1 MSRERFSL
9 TQPSWRTVALAA
21 MALAA
26 LLVGERFLRSYLLT
40 ADAPRAVTPRGDL
53 GPAERQASDV
63 FKAVAPSVAYIFT
76 SRGGRL
82 DTQGPEGTGSGFVW
96 DAAGHVVTNHH
107 VIEGAREVGVVID
120 DGRVLPARVV
130 GAAPWA
136 DLAVLRLTVAPN
148 DLKPIAI
155 GRSSDLVVGQT
166 VYAIGNPF
174 GLSRTLTHGII
185 SALGRRLP
193 TETGRE
199 IADVIQT
206 DAAINPGNSGGPLVD
221 SAGRL
226 IGVNTAIVG
235 PAGSFAGVGF
245 AVPVDTVNRL
255 VPAII
260 RDGRAPLA
268 GIGIVAIPDELNG
281 RLGVNGVAVRAVQPG
296 TSAERAGL
304 KGIDAQG
311 RLGDV
316 IVSAGGEKVA
326 SLADLALVLD
336 KAGIGSSI
344 ALEILRGGRRTTVDV
359 VVQDI
364 NELASR

>member
-1 MSRERFSL
+1 MTDR
-9 TQPSWRTVALAA
+9 TWRLIAIAALV
-21 MALAA
+21 LAA
-26 LLVGERFLRSYLLT
+26 LLAGERYVRSVLLT
-40 ADAPRAVTPRGDL
+40 ADAPRAVTPRGDI
-53 GPAERQASDV
+53 GADERQASEI
-63 FKAVAPSVAYIFT
+63 FTAVAPSVAYIFT
-76 SRGGRL
+76 GQGAAGGRA
-82 DTQGPEGTGSGFVW
+82 EGTGSGFVW
-96 DAAGHVVTNHH
+96 DGAGHVVTNHH
-107 VIEGAREVGVVID
+107 VVEGAREVGVVID
-120 DGRVLPARVV
+120 DGRVIPARVV
-130 GAAPWA
+130 GSAPWA
-136 DLAVLRLTVAPN
+136 DLAVLKLTPAP
-148 DLKPIAI
+148 DGLKPIAV
-155 GRSSDLVVGQT
+155 GRSQDLVVGQK

-245 AVPVDTVNRL
+245 AVPVDTVNRI

-268 GIGIVAIPDELNG
+268 GIGIVAIPDEVAS
-281 RLGVNGVAVRAVQPG
+281 RYGVKGVVVGAVRPG
-296 TSAERAGL
+296 TSAARAGL
-304 KGIDAQG
+304 KGVDAQGG

-316 IVSAGGEKVA
+316 IVAANGAPVA
-326 SLADLALVLD
+326 SLADLADALER
-336 KAGIGSSI
+336 AGIGKSARI
-344 ALEILRGGRRTTVDV
+344 RVERGGRQVDLDV
-359 VVQDI
+359 EVQDI
-364 NELASR
+364 NELASQR

>member
-1 MSRERFSL
+1 MTETR
-9 TQPSWRTVALAA
+9 WRTIAIAALIA
-21 MALAA
+21 AA
-26 LLVGERFLRSYLLT
+26 LLAGERTLRSYLLT

-53 GPAERQASDV
+53 GPGERQASAV
-63 FKAVAPSVAYIFT
+63 FREVAPSVAYIFT
-76 SRGGRL
+76 SRAAGRAAAA
-82 DTQGPEGTGSGFVW
+82 EGTGSGFVW
-96 DAAGHVVTNHH
+96 DGAGHIVTNHH

-120 DGRVLPARVV
+120 DGRVIPARVI
-130 GAAPWA
+130 GTAPWA
-136 DLAVLRLTVAPN
+136 DLAVLRLTAAPS
-148 DLKPIAI
+148 DLRPIPI
-155 GRSSDLVVGQT
+155 GRSAELVVGQT

-268 GIGIVAIPDELNG
+268 GIGIVAIPDELAG
-281 RLGVNGVAVRAVQPG
+281 QFGVKGVAVSAVQPG
-296 TSAERAGL
+296 TSAARAGL
-304 KGIDAQG
+304 RGVDAQG

-316 IVSAGGEKVA
+316 IVGAGGAPVQ
-326 SLADLALVLD
+326 SLADLALALE
-336 KAGIGSSI
+336 KAGIGQTVG
-344 ALEILRGGRRTTVDV
+344 LEIQRGGRRTDVEV